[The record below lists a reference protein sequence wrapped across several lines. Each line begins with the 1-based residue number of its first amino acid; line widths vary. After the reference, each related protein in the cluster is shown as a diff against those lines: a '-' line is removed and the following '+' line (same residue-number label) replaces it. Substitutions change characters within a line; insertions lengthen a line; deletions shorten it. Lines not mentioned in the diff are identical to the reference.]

1 MKKLVLISVAAAALL
16 FVGCKGKPADANA
29 TETNTTTMESNVTT
43 TEENATGSVTETNVT
58 ETNTTETVD
67 SNVTA
72 Q

>member
-16 FVGCKGKPADANA
+16 FVGCKGKTTEANA
-29 TETNTTTMESNVTT
+29 TE
-43 TEENATGSVTETNVT
+43 AVTETNVT